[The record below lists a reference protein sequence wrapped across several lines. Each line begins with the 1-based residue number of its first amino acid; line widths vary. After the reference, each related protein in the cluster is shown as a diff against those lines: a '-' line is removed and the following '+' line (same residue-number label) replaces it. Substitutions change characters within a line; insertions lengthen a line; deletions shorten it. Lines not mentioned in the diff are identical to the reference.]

1 MSKIYISL
9 VGGQTAPVYYGI
21 IDSLPDQVI
30 LIHSEQSEGEA
41 LRIKNEIKI
50 AVELCKLNPVNLQKI
65 FPAVEKLAARFRE
78 SEFITINISSGLKPW
93 SLAFFSVFGQ
103 MKNVVIEYID
113 QNNKVW
119 NFTDRKNHSVNF
131 DMDAQ
136 FRLYG
141 NPLKNYECFSDYT
154 DADRSVTEK
163 IKEMRKFNPK
173 DFNDLTMQMAKK
185 PKETSQTLLSGSHLT
200 WFTKEKEFEFV
211 LKKKETIKQ
220 VVLKSPHARKLLFN
234 AGWFEYEIALIL
246 SRWEHAKEIRLN
258 CIFPAKNKSAKNE
271 IDIIV
276 DTGAKLLFVECKTQI
291 KNITDIDKF
300 HSAVKNYGGLG
311 SKALFI
317 TDALMDETAKEK
329 CQDSNILTFSL
340 QNKMLGAAP
349 EKMLFMLLNSELF
362 NINTK

>member
-1 MSKIYISL
+1 MSKIHISL
-9 VGGQTAPVYYGI
+9 VGGQTAPVYHGI

-30 LIHSEQSEGEA
+30 LIHSEQSEKEA
-41 LRIKNEIKI
+41 LRIKNEIPI
-50 AVELCKLNPVNLQKI
+50 AAELCKLDPVDLQQI
-65 FPAVEKLAARFRE
+65 FSAVEKLAARFRE
-78 SEFITINISSGLKPW
+78 SESITVNISSGPKPW
-93 SLAFFSVFGQ
+93 SVAFYSVFSQ
-103 MKNVVIEYID
+103 MKNAVIEYID

-119 NFTDRKNHSVNF
+119 SFTDRKNHSVNF

-141 NPLKNYECFSDYT
+141 NPLKNYKCFSDYT
-154 DADRSVTEK
+154 DADRSVVEK
-163 IKEMRKFNPK
+163 IREMRNFNFK

-185 PKETSQTLLSGSHLT
+185 PNETSQTLPSGSHLT

-211 LKKKETIKQ
+211 LKKKGTIKKE
-220 VVLKSPHARKLLFN
+220 VLKSPQVRQLLFN
-234 AGWFEYEIALIL
+234 TGWFEYEIALIL
-246 SRWEHAKEIRLN
+246 SQWEHAKEIRLN
-258 CIFPAKNKSAKNE
+258 CMFPAKNKSAKNE

-317 TDALMDETAKEK
+317 TDAVMDETAKEK
-329 CQDSNILTFSL
+329 CQDSSILTFSL
-340 QNKMLGAAP
+340 QNKMLGVDP